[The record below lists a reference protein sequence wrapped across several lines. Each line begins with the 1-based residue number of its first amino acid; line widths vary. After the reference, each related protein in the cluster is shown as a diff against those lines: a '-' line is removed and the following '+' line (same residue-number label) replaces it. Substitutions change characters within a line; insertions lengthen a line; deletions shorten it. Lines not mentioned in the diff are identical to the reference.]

1 MTGLL
6 KKLAEFKFILLI
18 FLIMISVMSFGDL
31 LPLVLKRGA
40 YTFSTLIRAG
50 LMFLL
55 PLLVLPFV
63 VSSIALLRSNGL
75 ILIVSLV
82 FLITASNFLS
92 IMIGGQV
99 ASAVVPLMNFGMTF
113 NAGDAQELLGWFDI
127 TLEPLLS
134 VEVILLLGF
143 ALGFLL
149 SLLPSDHSLGN
160 RTLKFFESYKKIS
173 TLFFQKI
180 FIPLLPFYIFG
191 MLLKLD
197 AENDFATVFKDF
209 GNLILVIVAVQFSY
223 IFFIFWV
230 GNKYSLRKVIQCYKN
245 VIPAGLLG
253 FSTMSSLVTMP
264 VTLETAEK
272 NLGDKAIAQVA
283 ITSTVNCHDIGEC
296 ISLSVI
302 ASAVYLMANGM
313 IMPDFWTFTQF
324 AFILAVAQFT
334 GVSVPGGSVV
344 IIIPLL
350 TKYLGFSPEMIGL
363 VTTIAI
369 FMDPIGTANNVVG
382 NSAFA
387 LIIQRYFNLIKGKLG
402 NGERPQAA
410 KF

>member
-1 MTGLL
+1 MKMLFS
-6 KKLAEFKFILLI
+6 KLAEFKFIFLI
-18 FLIMISVMSFGDL
+18 FLIMVSVITLGDL
-31 LPLVLKRGA
+31 LPQDMKRSA
-40 YTFSTLIRAG
+40 YTFSSIIRAG
-50 LMFLL
+50 LMFML

-75 ILIVSLV
+75 VLIFSLV

-92 IMIGGQV
+92 ILIGGQV
-99 ASAVVPLMNFGMTF
+99 ASLVVPHMHFGMSF
-113 NAGDAQELLGWFDI
+113 NPGDATELLPWFDVA
-127 TLEPLLS
+127 LEPLLS
-134 VEVILLLGF
+134 VEVILLIGF
-143 ALGFLL
+143 ILGFLL
-149 SLLPSDHSLGN
+149 SVVPNERALA
-160 RTLKFFESYKKIS
+160 FFERYKHSS
-173 TLFFQKI
+173 TLFFRKI
-180 FIPLLPFYIFG
+180 FIPLLPLYILG

-197 AENDFATVFKDF
+197 AENDFATVFADF
-209 GNLILVIVAVQFSY
+209 GSLIMVIIAVQFSY
-223 IFFIFWV
+223 IFFVFWV
-230 GNKYSLRKVIQCYKN
+230 GNKYSFKKVIECYKN

-264 VTLETAEK
+264 VTLKAAEK

-302 ASAVYLMANGM
+302 AVAVYLMGNDM
-313 IMPDFWTFTQF
+313 VMPELWTFLQF
-324 AFILAVAQFT
+324 AFVLAVAQFT

-363 VTTIAI
+363 VTTMAI

-387 LIIQRYFNLIKGKLG
+387 LIIQRYFNFIKGKLG
-402 NGERPQAA
+402 GEIIKA
-410 KF
+410 KPVKTL

>member
-1 MTGLL
+1 MG
-6 KKLAEFKFILLI
+6 
-18 FLIMISVMSFGDL
+18 FGDL
-31 LPLVLKRGA
+31 LPLDIKRSA
-40 YTFSTLIRAG
+40 YTFSSLIRVG

-75 ILIVSLV
+75 ILILSLV

-92 IMIGGQV
+92 IIIGGQV
-99 ASAVVPLMNFGMTF
+99 ASSVVPLMNFGMAF
-113 NAGDAQELLGWFDI
+113 NAGNAQELMGWFEV
-127 TLEPLLS
+127 TLEPLVS
-134 VEVILLLGF
+134 VESVLLLGF
-143 ALGFLL
+143 TLGFLL
-149 SLLPSDHSLGN
+149 SLFPSNHHLGGQ
-160 RTLKFFESYKKIS
+160 TLKFFETYKRFS

-191 MLLKLD
+191 TLLKLD

-209 GNLILVIVAVQFSY
+209 SSLILVIVAVQFTY
-223 IFFIFWV
+223 IFLVFWI

-245 VIPAGLLG
+245 VMPAGLLG

-264 VTLETAEK
+264 VTLEAAEK
-272 NLGDKAIAQVA
+272 NLGDKALAQVA

-302 ASAVYLMANGM
+302 ASAIYLMANGM

-324 AFILAVAQFT
+324 AFVLAVAQFT

-363 VTTIAI
+363 LTTIAI

-402 NGERPQAA
+402 KEKPPKTA
-410 KF
+410 KI